1 MNKQFEWYNIV
12 WLCITLVRS
21 VSSSKCRVR
30 MPSTR
35 QSSDSPTLSNLA
47 VCLECGR
54 REWGGARKAS
64 CRSRNNILLRGAKL
78 RLMIIIDV
86 AIWASLAICLS
97 LLKRIDIV
105 KPNTGFLTLVRRV
118 WSCHLGKKQKICNLY
133 TVRHSTEI
141 LSTLYSLGGL
151 WRVALYWDITAV
163 MCLVLN
169 IGCHQV

>member
-54 REWGGARKAS
+54 RGWGGARKAS

-86 AIWASLAICLS
+86 AIWASLAIWLS

-151 WRVALYWDITAV
+151 WRV